1 MVISGQQVIILHA
14 FRIWVFFFASWQI
27 YFRHGTFGLFVFFSS
42 WICDL
47 SRNKT
52 IAPNLFCMARTAC
65 DWSLYFTISLM
76 VNLGFHWAWVY
87 HLVRT
92 SRQTVDIK
100 ATPSVP
106 LWKLGFHWAWEVKH
120 FLFWPK
126 YIKRLLIFIV
136 HNKYH

>member
-1 MVISGQQVIILHA
+1 
-14 FRIWVFFFASWQI
+14 
-27 YFRHGTFGLFVFFSS
+27 
-42 WICDL
+42 L

-126 YIKRLLIFIV
+126 YIKRLLILLYIISIIRLIVEHIFIISIRRY
-136 HNKYH
+136 KCCYFLRT